1 MEKKLQ
7 FKGIVPFFA
16 SKTKINHVLWNHFAN
31 VFHKKRKKNHFF
43 RLLAYYEYSHSENEK
58 MSSKR

>member
-31 VFHKKRKKNHFF
+31 DFHKKEEKKIIFSD
-43 RLLAYYEYSHSENEK
+43 Y
-58 MSSKR
+58 